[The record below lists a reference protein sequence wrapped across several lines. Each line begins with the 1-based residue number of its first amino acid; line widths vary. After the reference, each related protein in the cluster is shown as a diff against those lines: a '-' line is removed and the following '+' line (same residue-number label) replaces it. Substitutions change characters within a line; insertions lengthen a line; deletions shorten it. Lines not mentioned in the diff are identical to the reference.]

1 MANTSS
7 LMSVLDQIEDSQAT
21 SDANV
26 LVSLTNVYEKAAVLF
41 ESYNGTEEVCK
52 FDLFQEGGS
61 LFMEDEFVTEADAS
75 TSTEK
80 QYYKDKGFRRL
91 GDDGKLESIAKS
103 IFMAPIRLIGKI
115 IDIIKGWFGKD
126 DSKSDATV
134 NLTTKEG
141 RNLFYKI
148 WQFATNKIPDSTPV
162 VVAGITLPAAAV
174 TGLIGYVKGWFS
186 KNKKEMLNIIKEA
199 TKATKGR
206 LDKLVASLSSD
217 DADTG
222 VIINDKD
229 EVLAPYSFEDLKN
242 ILAEIKKITDKK
254 VEEWNYTESL
264 VNFNTDGKNKNIGKL
279 DDIRKNRADLK
290 KTGDALIKTLTAKK
304 DELNKKAA
312 GEKATD
318 ADKET
323 AKRIS
328 TVVSNIAKDIVL
340 VQNLDKALDK
350 QIGSVADA
358 SKGMFEKL
366 KEHVSDFTSNAW
378 NAIKGIFKKDNDS
391 TEPPT
396 TNTSEEA
403 EEEATAEDTGNGGG
417 NTHETPADTATEE
430 KEVKTLSRSKIEQ
443 QINSKKKHIKNLEN
457 AADTISKSEEAKK
470 NGRDV
475 EIQDKIQ
482 KANDEL
488 KALEAKLTADSFVDD
503 IISDEFYNECE
514 AIFNEC
520 DKLIAE
526 AYSLIENEEEVPAEQ
541 TTVAPARSAYDDY
554 FNN

>member
-7 LMSVLDQIEDSQAT
+7 LMSVLDQIENSQAT

-26 LVSLTNVYEKAAVLF
+26 LISLTNVYEKAAVLF

-126 DSKSDATV
+126 ENKSDDTV
-134 NLTTKEG
+134 ELTTKEG

-148 WQFATNKIPDSTPV
+148 WQFANNKIPDSTPV
-162 VVAGITLPAAAV
+162 IVAGITLPAAAV
-174 TGLIGYVKGWFS
+174 TALIGYVKGWFS
-186 KNKKEMLNIIKEA
+186 KNKKEMLDIIK
-199 TKATKGR
+199 KATTANKGR
-206 LDKLVASLSSD
+206 LDKLVAALSSD
-217 DADTG
+217 AADTG

-242 ILAEIKKITDKK
+242 ILVEIKKITDKK

-264 VNFNTDGKNKNIGKL
+264 VNFNSDGKNKNIGKL
-279 DDIRKNRADLK
+279 DNVRKNRADLK
-290 KTGDALIKTLTAKK
+290 KTGNELLKTLSAKKVELIKKSEGK
-304 DELNKKAA
+304 D
-312 GEKATD
+312 ATD
-318 ADKET
+318 ADKEA

-350 QIGSVADA
+350 QIGSVAAA

-366 KEHVSDFTSNAW
+366 KEHVSDFTSDAW
-378 NAIKGIFKKDNDS
+378 NTIKGFFKKDNDS
-391 TEPPT
+391 SEHVETKTPATEG
-396 TNTSEEA
+396 S
-403 EEEATAEDTGNGGG
+403 GNGDGD
-417 NTHETPADTATEE
+417 TPETPATEATEE
-430 KEVKTLSRSKIEQ
+430 KEVKTLSRSEIEQ
-443 QINSKKKHIKNLEN
+443 QINSKKKHIKNLEK

-475 EIQDKIQ
+475 EIHDKIL

-488 KALEAKLTADSFVDD
+488 KALEAKLENFAESFVDD
-503 IISDEFYNECE
+503 IVSEEFYNECE

-526 AYSLIENEEEVPAEQ
+526 AYSLIENEEGVPAEQ